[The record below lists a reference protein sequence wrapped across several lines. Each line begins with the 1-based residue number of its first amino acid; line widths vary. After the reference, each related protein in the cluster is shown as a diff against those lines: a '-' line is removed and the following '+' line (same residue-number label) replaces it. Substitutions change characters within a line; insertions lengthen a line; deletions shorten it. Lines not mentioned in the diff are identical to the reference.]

1 MFGAVYMQVL
11 LYSYYTSDSESQS
24 IFVHLAL
31 IEFLVCFYVLTS
43 LFLSFAAG
51 STQTRPSGQD
61 QVQQGTRTTADSL
74 WIHRLRSVQ
83 SNKKNQKVLKPCV
96 LLLLVGCVL
105 RPIDSKVI

>member
-1 MFGAVYMQVL
+1 MFGAVL

-31 IEFLVCFYVLTS
+31 SGMFYVLTS

-61 QVQQGTRTTADSL
+61 EVQQGTRTTADSL

-96 LLLLVGCVL
+96 LLL
-105 RPIDSKVI
+105 